1 MQTPIESSYSN
12 LASITSKTSK
22 PNKYNKPFIHVV
34 SGLPEPVNSRTNANA
49 VSQLKKTQTANKQ
62 KLNQNSKNLLKSLS
76 QLSSTGNPQFAKLLT
91 KDNNGNTMLGNIIN
105 IKKQNLPL
113 DQQTKAIT
121 AVITLNN
128 GTQSIFNQELT
139 KQLIDHFSVA
149 SPNRINGIFSELLN
163 FKKKNQSSI

>member
-1 MQTPIESSYSN
+1 M
-12 LASITSKTSK
+12 
-22 PNKYNKPFIHVV
+22 
-34 SGLPEPVNSRTNANA
+34 
-49 VSQLKKTQTANKQ
+49 
-62 KLNQNSKNLLKSLS
+62 KSLS